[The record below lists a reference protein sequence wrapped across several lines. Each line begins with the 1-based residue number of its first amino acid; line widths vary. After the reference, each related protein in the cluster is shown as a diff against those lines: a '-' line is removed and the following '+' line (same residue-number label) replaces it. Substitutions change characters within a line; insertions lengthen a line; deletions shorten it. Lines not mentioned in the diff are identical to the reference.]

1 MAWLSVAALIVA
13 GTLGALSIAA
23 RGRIALTILGAL
35 TFLLVTFAGGVG
47 IVFAGSPSHPFLPQ
61 HALQGIIAASAL
73 WAAVLGGGAVVRMV
87 LEWANGGQPDPDR
100 LPGSAWIG
108 VAERFAFTLA
118 LIIGA
123 TEIAAVV
130 LAAKALGV
138 YATRKDNATA
148 AVRVLGTLVS
158 VGWALYCFAVAVLV
172 GFRLA

>member
-1 MAWLSVAALIVA
+1 MAWLSVAAFIVA

-23 RGRIALTILGAL
+23 KGRVALTILGAL
-35 TFLLVTFAGGVG
+35 TFLMVTFGGGVG
-47 IVFAGSPSHPFLPQ
+47 ILFAGAPSHSFLPQ
-61 HALQGIIAASAL
+61 HAVQGIIAASAL

-138 YATRKDNATA
+138 YATRKDNVTA

-158 VGWALYCFAVAVLV
+158 IGWALYCFVVAVLV

>member
-1 MAWLSVAALIVA
+1 MAWLSVAALLLA
-13 GTLGALSIAA
+13 GVVGALSGAFT
-23 RGRIALTILGAL
+23 RRVALTVIGVL
-35 TFLLVTFAGGVG
+35 TVLLVTFAGGVG
-47 IVFAGSPSHPFLPQ
+47 IVFAGSPAHPFLAP
-61 HALQGIIAASAL
+61 HAVQGVIAASAL
-73 WAAVLGGGAVVRMV
+73 VAAVAGGGAVVRMV
-87 LEWANGGQPDPDR
+87 LDWAYGDQPDPER

-138 YATRKDNATA
+138 YAATRNNGTA

-158 VGWALYCFAVAVLV
+158 IGWALFCFAVAVLV

>member
-1 MAWLSVAALIVA
+1 MAWLSVAAFIVA
-13 GTLGALSIAA
+13 GTLGALSIATK
-23 RGRIALTILGAL
+23 GRVGLTILGSL
-35 TFLLVTFAGGVG
+35 TFLLVTFAGGV
-47 IVFAGSPSHPFLPQ
+47 FAGGPSHPFLPQ

-138 YATRKDNATA
+138 YATRKDNVTA

-158 VGWALYCFAVAVLV
+158 IGWALFCFVVAVLV

>member
-1 MAWLSVAALIVA
+1 MAWLSLAALVVA

-23 RGRIALTILGAL
+23 RGRVVLTILGTV

-47 IVFAGSPSHPFLPQ
+47 ILFAGSPSHPFLPQ
-61 HALQGIIAASAL
+61 HALQGIIAAGAL

-158 VGWALYCFAVAVLV
+158 IGWALHCFAVAVLV

>member
-1 MAWLSVAALIVA
+1 MAWLSVAALVVA
-13 GTLGALSIAA
+13 GTLGGVSIAA
-23 RGRIALTILGAL
+23 KGRLARTIIGTLV
-35 TFLLVTFAGGVG
+35 FLLVTLAGAVG
-47 IVFAGSPSHPFLPQ
+47 ILFSAPGNLLPQ
-61 HALQGIIAASAL
+61 HAVQGIIAASSL

-87 LEWANGGQPDPDR
+87 LEWAYGRQPDPDR
-100 LPGSAWIG
+100 LPASAWIG

-138 YATRKDNATA
+138 YVATKGNDTA

-158 VGWALYCFAVAVLV
+158 IGWALFCVAVAAIA
-172 GFRLA
+172 GFRVP

>member
-23 RGRIALTILGAL
+23 RGRVALTTLGAL
-35 TFLLVTFAGGVG
+35 TFLLVAFAGGVG
-47 IVFAGSPSHPFLPQ
+47 IFFAGSTSYPFLPQ
-61 HALQGIIAASAL
+61 PALHGIIAASAL

-87 LEWANGGQPDPDR
+87 LEWSNGGQPDPDR

-130 LAAKALGV
+130 LAVKALGV

-158 VGWALYCFAVAVLV
+158 IGWALSCFAVAVLV
-172 GFRLA
+172 GFRPA

>member
-1 MAWLSVAALIVA
+1 MAWLSVAALLLA
-13 GTLGALSIAA
+13 GVVGALSGAFT
-23 RGRIALTILGAL
+23 RRVVLTVLGVL
-35 TFLLVTFAGGVG
+35 TVVLVTFAGAIG
-47 IVFAGSPSHPFLPQ
+47 IAFAGGASHPFLPA
-61 HALQGIIAASAL
+61 HAVQGVIAAAAL
-73 WAAVLGGGAVVRMV
+73 FAAVAGGGAVVRMV
-87 LEWANGGQPDPDR
+87 LEWAHGDQPDPDR

-130 LAAKALGV
+130 LGAKALGL
-138 YATRKDNATA
+138 YATTKNNATA

-158 VGWALYCFAVAVLV
+158 IGWALYCFAVAVLV